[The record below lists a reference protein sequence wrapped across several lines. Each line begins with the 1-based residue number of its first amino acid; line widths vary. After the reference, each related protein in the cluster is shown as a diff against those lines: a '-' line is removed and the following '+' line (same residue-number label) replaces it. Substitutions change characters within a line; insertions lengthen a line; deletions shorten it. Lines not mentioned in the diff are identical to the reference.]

1 MNLKGVWRAIK
12 YEVEAMLAQGRG
24 GVIVNTSSFLARGAV
39 AGSSVYSAS
48 KGALEAM
55 IRAVALEVGPHG
67 IRINNVLPGAIAT
80 PMFDRLGSE
89 EASQAIAGY
98 TPLRRIGQP
107 ADIGGVAVWLAT
119 DEARFI
125 NGESLFEIGWDHV

>member
-1 MNLKGVWRAIK
+1 
-12 YEVEAMLAQGRG
+12 MLAQGRG

-89 EASQAIAGY
+89 EAAQAIAGY

-107 ADIGGVAVWLAT
+107 ADIGAGAVRLSP
-119 DEARFI
+119 DEETGR
-125 NGESLFEIGWDHV
+125 GSGRERVGQSG

>member
-1 MNLKGVWRAIK
+1 
-12 YEVEAMLAQGRG
+12 
-24 GVIVNTSSFLARGAV
+24 
-39 AGSSVYSAS
+39 
-48 KGALEAM
+48 M

-89 EASQAIAGY
+89 EAAQAIAGY

-107 ADIGGVAVWLAT
+107 ADIGDVAVWLST

-125 NGESLFEIGWDHV
+125 TGESLLVDGGFTIPGMRCFGLAGISSRSSPPGSVGTGNGRAAGRER